1 MMSSATG
8 HPAPDDAYRVVH
20 SYARGEIPRDEMI
33 AVLAAWPYEEPR
45 DLPPGPLGA
54 WEDGVVLLPEG
65 SFECTVGR
73 AFDEGLLSSE
83 DYHAIV
89 DAMPE

>member
-1 MMSSATG
+1 
-8 HPAPDDAYRVVH
+8 V
-20 SYARGEIPRDEMI
+20 ARFPRDEVI

-45 DLPPGPLGA
+45 DLPPGSLGA

-73 AFDEGLLSSE
+73 AFDEGLLSDE
-83 DYHAIV
+83 DYHAISRR
-89 DAMPE
+89 DARVIAFGVLIRRSWTQWVPATRPG